1 LLFLLTGFIKRR
13 LANGRQSRPNF
24 ILHAFS
30 IIQMIFLERATQ
42 NRKGDEMKLSITF
55 QRLISAAFLV
65 ALVCVYASAQR
76 LTVVGWNL
84 ESGGSS
90 STAIDERVRRFQG
103 VDLWGLSEV
112 AGDATLRAFEV
123 AAEEGEHA
131 DFQRLLSLTGCGDRL
146 GIVFNST
153 RLKIMRADELHRVT
167 YNADEPPPG
176 RCQRSPLVAEF
187 QDTRSNR
194 RFLFMVNHLA
204 RDDRNLRHAQ
214 GQRLNE
220 WVQTQ
225 TLPIIAI
232 GAYNFDWSVTNGDQN
247 HDAGFDRMVAGGHW
261 AWVRPKTLV
270 RSQCNPNYNT
280 ILDFV
285 FVSLKA
291 RPFALT
297 SEILQE
303 TNDCAN
309 AMLNPDYRPLKA
321 DFDFIGA
328 AADSGPTRA
337 ELLRRI
343 EDLERQILELKA
355 LMQKWP

>member
-1 LLFLLTGFIKRR
+1 MELSTTLQRFI
-13 LANGRQSRPNF
+13 SV
-24 ILHAFS
+24 
-30 IIQMIFLERATQ
+30 
-42 NRKGDEMKLSITF
+42 
-55 QRLISAAFLV
+55 AFLV
-65 ALVCVYASAQR
+65 AMSGIHASAQR
-76 LTVVGWNL
+76 LTVIGWNL

-112 AGDATLRAFEV
+112 AGDATLQAFEA
-123 AAEEGEHA
+123 AAEDGEHA
-131 DFQRLLSLTGCGDRL
+131 NFQRLMSLTGCGDRL
-146 GIVFNST
+146 GIVFNAT
-153 RLKIMRADELHRVT
+153 RLKLLRGEELHQVT
-167 YNADEPPPG
+167 YNADEPQQG
-176 RCQRSPLVAEF
+176 RCHRSPLVAEF

-204 RDDRNLRHAQ
+204 KDDRNLRHAQ

-225 TLPIIAI
+225 ALPVIAV
-232 GAYNFDWSVTNGDQN
+232 GAYNFDWSVAYGDRN
-247 HDAGFDRMVAGGHW
+247 HDAGFDRMVAGEHW

-270 RSQCNPNYNT
+270 KSQCNPNYNS

-285 FVSLKA
+285 FVSMRA

-303 TNDCAN
+303 ANDCGN
-309 AMLNPDYRPLKA
+309 AAVNPDYRPLKA
-321 DFDFIGA
+321 EFDFIGA
-328 AADSGPTRA
+328 SADSGPTRA
-337 ELLRRI
+337 ELLQRI
-343 EDLERQILELKA
+343 EALERQILELKA